1 MRTFTSVAVALSLG
15 LASAVA
21 SAWIVFIPIPSPK
34 YDPDKIEATKEQRQ
48 LAMCAAFHREVVDPN
63 LSGSRKTSWR
73 SKVEDAVITELRGFE
88 AREKLITAYG
98 KQWGMQTKS
107 SSERGQSWGKML
119 QIGCDNSGFPVE
131 EKEYLDW
138 SSRRAQQ
145 LAASTVAV
153 EKGNDASSR
162 GNDTQGSVS
171 TDAVTDQALARC
183 RAIGFKEGSADFRN
197 CAMEQI
203 RLISA
208 GK

>member
-1 MRTFTSVAVALSLG
+1 MTLGVAST
-15 LASAVA
+15 VA
-21 SAWIVFIPIPSPK
+21 SAWFFIIPLPSPN

-73 SKVEDAVITELRGFE
+73 SKVEEAVVAELRGFE

-138 SSRRAQQ
+138 SESRARQA
-145 LAASTVAV
+145 AASTAV
-153 EKGNDASSR
+153 VGKANDSSLREESAQASA
-162 GNDTQGSVS
+162 SVDS
-171 TDAVTDQALARC
+171 VTDQALTRC
-183 RAIGFKEGSADFRN
+183 RAIGFKEGSTDFRN

>member
-1 MRTFTSVAVALSLG
+1 MRIFLSAVAAVSLG
-15 LASAVA
+15 LASSVA
-21 SAWIVFIPIPSPK
+21 SAWFFIIPLPSPK
-34 YDPDKIEATKEQRQ
+34 YDPDKIEATREQRQ

-73 SKVEDAVITELRGFE
+73 SKVEEVVVAELKGFE

-119 QIGCDNSGFPVE
+119 QIGCDNAGFPVE
-131 EKEYLDW
+131 EKEYVEW
-138 SSRRAQQ
+138 SAKRAQQ
-145 LAASTVAV
+145 VAASAV
-153 EKGNDASSR
+153 VEQKSDTSSR
-162 GNDTQGSVS
+162 AAATQATVS
-171 TDAVTDQALARC
+171 ADSVTDQALARC

>member
-1 MRTFTSVAVALSLG
+1 
-15 LASAVA
+15 
-21 SAWIVFIPIPSPK
+21 
-34 YDPDKIEATKEQRQ
+34 
-48 LAMCAAFHREVVDPN
+48 MCAAFHREVVDPN

-73 SKVEDAVITELRGFE
+73 SKVEEAVVAELRGFE
-88 AREKLITAYG
+88 ARKKLITAYG

-131 EKEYLDW
+131 EKEYLEW
-138 SSRRAQQ
+138 SSLRAQQ
-145 LAASTVAV
+145 LANSTAIVQQ
-153 EKGNDASSR
+153 GSDASSHR
-162 GNDTQGSVS
+162 NQSKDAVS
-171 TDAVTDQALARC
+171 TDTVTDQALARC

-203 RLISA
+203 RLISS